1 MKVSFQFKL
10 FISLVA
16 FFSVLFALLGVYYYI
31 DASHQLY
38 QEMSTRAKIQ
48 AEEIALMPDLRRQ
61 VIQED
66 PQSLTSFMQKIA
78 ARSDASFIVIGNA
91 QGVHLFHS
99 VHPEWVGTRL
109 VGGDNQ
115 AVLEGKSI
123 TTIRKG
129 GLGVS
134 LRSKAPIFDTSGRV
148 VGIVSV
154 GYLTSYLDSITLTKV
169 INIFI
174 AAVLLLIALF
184 IFSWY
189 FTRSIKKQ
197 IFSLEPR
204 EIGLLVRQQKAMI
217 ESIYEGVIVIDR
229 HRRIEVINHAA
240 RSLLGLSQPARL
252 LRGQS
257 IDSVIAPQPFFA
269 SGEMLENDTHDE
281 LCRFNQ
287 LTVLASRVR
296 IMLEESLQGWVITFR
311 DRDEINSLSAQLS
324 QVKRYVDNLR
334 IMRHEQLNRMTT
346 LSGLLHMGHYDEA
359 IRYIQ
364 AQSEHAQ
371 ELLDFISSRFS
382 SPTLCGLLLGKA
394 ARAREK
400 GVALSFDPA
409 CQLDRPLP
417 SLIESELISII
428 GNLLDNAIEATQ
440 RAELPHEPVE
450 VLIQLNA
457 RELMIEVADR
467 GIGIDPA
474 IRDHIFERGITT
486 KTRGDHGIGLYLIE
500 HYVTQAGG
508 TIEVADNSP
517 RGAIFTL
524 FIPADGPVHSRHEAN
539 YAS

>member
-134 LRSKAPIFDTSGRV
+134 LRSKAPIFDISGRV

-204 EIGLLVRQQKAMI
+204 EIGLLVRQQKAMM